1 MIDKNQALEK
11 FASIIKEQGTISAV
25 VYDTLKTEKPSRR
38 VLYRLFG
45 KWGDA
50 LEEAK
55 KYLAE
60 MGDEIPIREKE
71 ETGPKTS
78 DAEEQVRKLQRQV
91 QELTRHIQ
99 TPSLCLEGTHHKF
112 GIVSDNHFGS
122 LYADYAL
129 LNFAYDTFEKEKIN
143 TVLNSGDIC
152 DGIRMFPGHDF
163 ELAESGADNQ
173 VNVVRER
180 YPKKDR
186 ITTYFIRGNHDYSF
200 YKHGGLDI
208 GKMISNERPDLIH
221 LGHQEADIKI
231 GKGDALATIRLFH
244 PDGGT
249 SYAISYNIQKYIE
262 SIAPGQKPDI
272 CVVGHYHKAEMLIT
286 RGVCAIQSGCT
297 QSQSPFMRGRKI
309 AAAMGF
315 WIIEVTVAP
324 ERIVSVTGTFY
335 PVRT

>member
-1 MIDKNQALEK
+1 M
-11 FASIIKEQGTISAV
+11 
-25 VYDTLKTEKPSRR
+25 DTLTMLCDWSDIILVAKP
-38 VLYRLFG
+38 YH
-45 KWGDA
+45 GDM
-50 LEEAK
+50 LPV
-55 KYLAE
+55 
-60 MGDEIPIREKE
+60 G
-71 ETGPKTS
+71 
-78 DAEEQVRKLQRQV
+78 
-91 QELTRHIQ
+91 
-99 TPSLCLEGTHHKF
+99 
-112 GIVSDNHFGS
+112 
-122 LYADYAL
+122 
-129 LNFAYDTFEKEKIN
+129 KEKIN